1 MLARSANSIFWMFRY
16 LERTENIARLL
27 DAGLR
32 MALTRDAADAGAEW
46 RSVIV
51 TLGLK
56 ERYEAK
62 FGKSVTGAQAINFIL
77 RDRDNP
83 GNVLAI
89 VEHAR
94 TNARQVRAGITRELW
109 EAVNEGW
116 MQINQALARP
126 VKEPTLGAALDT
138 MRRHALLVR
147 GAMDGTMLRNEN
159 FNFARIGTFIE
170 RADNTARIL
179 DVKYYVLLPSVS
191 YVGSRLDN
199 VQWETVLRSVS
210 GERSY
215 RWLNSGKM
223 EASGIAEFLILDGR
237 FPRSLAFCYAKLHSN
252 LAALAREYG
261 TESACHEVLRDSL
274 SRLHTLTIKQI
285 FNSGLHEF
293 IGEFIGRN
301 QALAGQI
308 ERDYRFAE

>member
-27 DAGLR
+27 DAGVR

-159 FNFARIGTFIE
+159 F
-170 RADNTARIL
+170 
-179 DVKYYVLLPSVS
+179 K
-191 YVGSRLDN
+191 
-199 VQWETVLRSVS
+199 
-210 GERSY
+210 
-215 RWLNSGKM
+215 
-223 EASGIAEFLILDGR
+223 
-237 FPRSLAFCYAKLHSN
+237 
-252 LAALAREYG
+252 
-261 TESACHEVLRDSL
+261 
-274 SRLHTLTIKQI
+274 
-285 FNSGLHEF
+285 
-293 IGEFIGRN
+293 IGR
-301 QALAGQI
+301 AHV
-308 ERDYRFAE
+308 

>member
-1 MLARSANSIFWMFRY
+1 MLARSANSLFWMFRY

-51 TLGLK
+51 TLGL
-56 ERYEAK
+56 RQLYEAK
-62 FGKSVTGAQAINFIL
+62 YGREVTGAQAINFVL

-83 GNVLAI
+83 GNVLNI
-89 VEHAR
+89 IDYAR
-94 TNARQVRAGITRELW
+94 TNARMVRTGITRELW
-109 EAVNEGW
+109 EAVNDGW
-116 MQINQALARP
+116 RQINQALARP
-126 VKEPTLGAALDT
+126 VRESTLGTALDT
-138 MRRHALLVR
+138 LRRHALLIR

-210 GERSY
+210 GERAY
-215 RWLNSGKM
+215 RWLNSGRM

-261 TESACHEVLRDSL
+261 SESASHEILRDSM
-274 SRLHTLTIKQI
+274 SRLHTLTIRQI
-285 FNSGLHEF
+285 FDAGLHEF
-293 IGEFIGRN
+293 IGEFIRRN
-301 QALAGQI
+301 QALSAQI